1 MSLVYIFISRS
12 LSLWMVIHIQLPQS
26 LSGVCVCVSSCLRLA
41 CNDGLPRIRHG
52 AGIYQATELRNL
64 DKSDMC
70 EHASVSVCLFRLL
83 WIPLFFFLFQPNFL
97 SHYYSP
103 ERAAVHER
111 EPGRLDSCSETSW
124 RATVQALYANPS
136 FARSQNR
143 DRPSYAI
150 TFPWINLFMFS
161 VRGGFSMVASLIMI
175 L

>member
-111 EPGRLDSCSETSW
+111 AWQAGQLLRNILARDCASFICKPQFCSQPESGS
-124 RATVQALYANPS
+124 ALVCNY
-136 FARSQNR
+136 
-143 DRPSYAI
+143 
-150 TFPWINLFMFS
+150 FPVDQFIY
-161 VRGGFSMVASLIMI
+161 V
-175 L
+175 